1 MRTKTTFNYAGF
13 TATIHE
19 VYSRATESARWFV
32 YLRSDQLGEGQLEAG
47 SYDAITEAFADW
59 VDESMADEAAALMD
73 QHPIV
78 SDEDL
83 EVMGGWLADID
94 Y

>member
-19 VYSRATESARWFV
+19 VYSRATCTARWFI

-59 VDESMADEAAALMD
+59 VDAEMADQAAALME

-78 SDEDL
+78 DDL
-83 EVMGGWLADID
+83 DLWAMDQMLADVD
-94 Y
+94 F